1 MTEIIIAL
9 SLIMWAFVGVTIYL
23 ARYLD
28 KKQGR
33 KFWGKFW
40 AYFFITSF

>member
-33 KFWGKFW
+33 KF
-40 AYFFITSF
+40 